1 MKIKCVIVEDEP
13 KAMSLLEEY
22 TSKTSFLELVAQFT
36 EPLQA
41 MQLLHDNKN
50 IDLVFLDINLPEL
63 TGIEL
68 AKVID
73 PSVKIIFTTA
83 YSDFAV
89 KSYEVNTIDYLLK
102 PITYQRFFQAIT
114 KAKKIIEAE
123 DGKNSSTKVQSHFFV
138 KSGKNIVQIN
148 WNDIF
153 YIEALKEYMSIV
165 TTTDKILVYKRMSE
179 LEAIQPFNFKRVHNS
194 FIINIDRIEK
204 VERVELY
211 INKRSIPISKTYR
224 EEFFAI
230 LRDRLI

>member
-50 IDLVFLDINLPEL
+50 VDLVFLDINLPEL
-63 TGIEL
+63 SGIEL
-68 AKVID
+68 AKAID

-102 PITYQRFFQAIT
+102 PITYQRFFQAVT

-123 DGKNSSTKVQSHFFV
+123 DGKDSSTKIQSHFFV

-148 WNDIF
+148 WNDIL

>member
-41 MQLLHDNKN
+41 MQILHDNKN

-83 YSDFAV
+83 YSYFAV
-89 KSYEVNTIDYLLK
+89 KSY
-102 PITYQRFFQAIT
+102 
-114 KAKKIIEAE
+114 
-123 DGKNSSTKVQSHFFV
+123 
-138 KSGKNIVQIN
+138 
-148 WNDIF
+148 
-153 YIEALKEYMSIV
+153 
-165 TTTDKILVYKRMSE
+165 
-179 LEAIQPFNFKRVHNS
+179 
-194 FIINIDRIEK
+194 
-204 VERVELY
+204 
-211 INKRSIPISKTYR
+211 
-224 EEFFAI
+224 
-230 LRDRLI
+230 

>member
-165 TTTDKILVYKRMSE
+165 TTTDKILVFKRMSE

>member
-22 TSKTSFLELVAQFT
+22 TSKTSFLELVAQFS
-36 EPLQA
+36 EPMQA

-68 AKVID
+68 AKAID

>member
-22 TSKTSFLELVAQFT
+22 TSKTSFLELVAQFS
-36 EPLQA
+36 EPMQA

-68 AKVID
+68 AKAID

-148 WNDIF
+148 WDDIF

>member
-41 MQLLHDNKN
+41 MQILHDNKN

>member
-1 MKIKCVIVEDEP
+1 VEDEP

-41 MQLLHDNKN
+41 MQILHDNKN

>member
-1 MKIKCVIVEDEP
+1 
-13 KAMSLLEEY
+13 
-22 TSKTSFLELVAQFT
+22 
-36 EPLQA
+36 

-114 KAKKIIEAE
+114 KAKK
-123 DGKNSSTKVQSHFFV
+123 
-138 KSGKNIVQIN
+138 
-148 WNDIF
+148 
-153 YIEALKEYMSIV
+153 
-165 TTTDKILVYKRMSE
+165 
-179 LEAIQPFNFKRVHNS
+179 
-194 FIINIDRIEK
+194 
-204 VERVELY
+204 
-211 INKRSIPISKTYR
+211 
-224 EEFFAI
+224 
-230 LRDRLI
+230 